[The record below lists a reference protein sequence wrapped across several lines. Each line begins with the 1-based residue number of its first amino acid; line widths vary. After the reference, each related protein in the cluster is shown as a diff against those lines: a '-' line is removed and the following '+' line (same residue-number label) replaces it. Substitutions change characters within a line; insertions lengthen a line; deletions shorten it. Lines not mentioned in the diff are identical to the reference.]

1 MSGSNYDSQINQELS
16 QEYELYGLLKA
27 NLGDN
32 IFYVEPIYYQDQMR
46 DFNQRNPTYGVT
58 VEYKFLRTIQSCDFL
73 ESSQLQFF
81 INLFRK
87 AYKDVKLAAATCHF
101 FADFIVSLQKPINF
115 SQQNQST
122 SSFQRQDI
130 NYEPQNQQKVVDPQS
145 QIKFK
150 EDFLESKVLDKPIIQ
165 NPEQNIAKSSIIT
178 KGTNISNDAQNSII
192 SNQQTIQSNIQ
203 LNQDQKY
210 TQSQIQI
217 QNPLQQDKT
226 INRQA
231 QSAIF
236 PNKLKEEGINH
247 DFVTEK
253 SSLIQE
259 QQITIDNQ
267 ASQQGSIII
276 KTDKNLNQ
284 QDINI
289 QSITQKSLQIQPNK
303 EQEKSTINEEQNV
316 PKNNQ
321 SQIIQQQF
329 INSNVTTPFQNI
341 DIEKESQKS
350 KLTLDQQKIES
361 TQVENLKHQ
370 SQIEKSNQQSLV
382 EQKQQ
387 QFPPI
392 QPVVENIQ
400 VQPPPEK
407 KYHFQITGMTIEKPV
422 QQEKIKK
429 SQLPSLIKQLAEMN
443 NLTEEELKQQD
454 YWYFPIN
461 QLQSHWISVVIYLKK
476 KVIYYFDSYYKKIES
491 VIIQGINS
499 ILEYFNLNPQNF
511 QIIPVYNQQINGYD
525 CGVFILLSLLY
536 TLQKKEYNYNQ
547 KVATLYRKSILYNLA
562 VIGAQQDID
571 QDYLEFIIDQ
581 H

>member
-1 MSGSNYDSQINQELS
+1 MSGSNYDSTINQELS
-16 QEYELYGLLKA
+16 QDYEQYDQLKA
-27 NLGDN
+27 NLRDN

-73 ESSQLQFF
+73 ESSQLQFY

-101 FADFIVSLQKPINF
+101 FADFIVSLQKPIQF
-115 SQQNQST
+115 QQQNQST
-122 SSFQRQDI
+122 SSFQRQNI
-130 NYEPQNQQKVVDPQS
+130 YQEPQNQQKIVDSQY
-145 QIKFK
+145 QIKLK

-165 NPEQNIAKSSIIT
+165 NPEQKLAKSSIIT
-178 KGTNISNDAQNSII
+178 KGTNISNETQNSII

-203 LNQDQKY
+203 QNQNQKY
-210 TQSQIQI
+210 TQSQIQM
-217 QNPLQQDKT
+217 QNPLQQDIT
-226 INRQA
+226 INKQI

-236 PNKLKEEGINH
+236 PNKSKEEGINH
-247 DFVTEK
+247 DFVHEK
-253 SSLIQE
+253 SSQISE
-259 QQITIDNQ
+259 QQSTINNQ
-267 ASQQGSIII
+267 ATQQGSIII
-276 KTDKNLNQ
+276 KTDQNLNQ

-289 QSITQKSLQIQPNK
+289 QSITQKSLLIQPNK
-303 EQEKSTINEEQNV
+303 EQEKSTINEEQNA

-321 SQIIQQQF
+321 SSIIQQQF

-361 TQVENLKHQ
+361 TQ
-370 SQIEKSNQQSLV
+370 
-382 EQKQQ
+382 
-387 QFPPI
+387 
-392 QPVVENIQ
+392 PVVEHKQ

-407 KYHFQITGMTIEKPV
+407 KYHFEITRMTIEKPV

-536 TLQKKEYNYNQ
+536 TLQNKEYNYNQ
-547 KVATLYRKSILYNLA
+547 KVATLFRKSILYNLA
-562 VIGAQQDID
+562 VIGAQQDIE
-571 QDYLEFIIDQ
+571 QDYLEFIIEQ
-581 H
+581 N